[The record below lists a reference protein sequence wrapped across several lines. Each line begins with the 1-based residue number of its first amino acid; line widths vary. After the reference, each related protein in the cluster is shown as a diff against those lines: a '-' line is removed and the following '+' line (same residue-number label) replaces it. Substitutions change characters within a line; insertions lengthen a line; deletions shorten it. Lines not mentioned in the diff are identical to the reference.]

1 MTIVHALQFAGII
14 LLCIVSAHF
23 FAPRKMRWS
32 DNLRLVEPVFRQVF
46 IIHCVFLIGCV
57 LAMALVCLLLPQ
69 QLIGEPL
76 GRLVLGFMALF
87 WVARVGVQFFYYESS
102 IKKQFP
108 VFNLLFSAAFVYL
121 ATLFTV
127 LSLISY

>member
-1 MTIVHALQFAGII
+1 M
-14 LLCIVSAHF
+14 
-23 FAPRKMRWS
+23 KMRWS
-32 DNLRLVEPVFRQVF
+32 DNLKLVEPVFRQVF